1 MQWFF
6 ARIST
11 KFYPVYFGYRFKK
24 DHNNDFDILNQQK
37 IITHSSNIDEIECDL
52 CDESHTTLIRQD
64 GSRLFIVCENGCGVR
79 DVQSEELAIY
89 EYQTTQLLSLFLS
102 SLGMRQ
108 ANISENVIGLLWNLG
123 SHKFDDTEYQMFFS
137 NDIDKID
144 SGHLS
149 IINAFPNTILFYTG
163 VPRRTLPQLICT
175 IPFLETIQKI
185 TKKVV
190 SIDKEKIFLH
200 VRSHTRHV
208 LFHNGDII
216 INGEKLGHIP
226 LSTADYFFVE
236 RLWQKFN
243 IPVSHDDLF
252 TYCKEKLKKN
262 DYTDTAQKFCNKR
275 MSSIRKILGNKEK
288 VDSIF
293 ISEKTKSGSNG
304 YKMKS
309 P

>member
-24 DHNNDFDILNQQK
+24 DHDKDFDILVQQK
-37 IITHSSNIDEIECDL
+37 IIAHSTNIEEFDCDL
-52 CDESHTTLIRQD
+52 CDEPHTTFVRQD
-64 GSRLFIVCENGCGVR
+64 GSRLFIVCENGCGTR
-79 DVQSEELAIY
+79 NIQSEELAIY
-89 EYQTTQLLSLFLS
+89 EYKPTQLLSLFLT
-102 SLGMRQ
+102 SLGLNQ
-108 ANISENVIGLLWNLG
+108 TSNTENVIGLLWNLG
-123 SHKFDDTEYQMFFS
+123 SKKFDDTEYQMFFS

-163 VPRRTLPQLICT
+163 VPCRTLPQAICT
-175 IPFLETIQKI
+175 IPFLDTIQKI
-185 TKKVV
+185 TKKAV
-190 SIDKEKIFLH
+190 SIDKENILSH
-200 VRSHTRHV
+200 VRVYTRHV
-208 LFHNGDII
+208 IFHDGDII

-226 LSTADYFFVE
+226 LSTVDYFFVE
-236 RLWQKFN
+236 RLWQNFN
-243 IPVSHDDLF
+243 TPVSHDDLF
-252 TYCKEKLKKN
+252 TYSKKKLKKD

-293 ISEKTKSGSNG
+293 MPEKTKNGSNG